1 MPTLTES
8 PSARAVKS
16 SRIIEPEP
24 RFRNDFD
31 RNHFIFH
38 HNLATSPLFTL
49 PALTELAEQLL
60 KIEGPSAIRWKNS
73 EAAVDDKWG
82 QKPPSE
88 QIASVTEAIQNLD
101 KSGSWVVLY

>member
-1 MPTLTES
+1 MPTLADS
-8 PSARAVKS
+8 PKSNAVQS
-16 SRIIEPEP
+16 TRIIEPEA

-38 HNLATSPLFTL
+38 HNLANSPLFTL

-60 KIEGPSAIRWKNS
+60 KIEGPTAIRWKNS
-73 EAAVDDKWG
+73 EAAVDAKWG

-88 QIASVTEAIQNLD
+88 QFASVSEAIRNLNA
-101 KSGSWVVLY
+101 SGS